1 MAKAVKLSDIA
12 AKIGVSTVTVSK
24 ALSGQKG
31 MSDELRDRIVV
42 LADEMGY
49 VKRVQNKEKE
59 AVFKSYLRRLMRD
72 LIDLKKAIK
81 EKNLEEAERLIDDL
95 IEDTQKDIED

>member
-31 MSDELRDRIVV
+31 MSDELKIGRAHV
-42 LADEMGY
+42 
-49 VKRVQNKEKE
+49 
-59 AVFKSYLRRLMRD
+59 
-72 LIDLKKAIK
+72 
-81 EKNLEEAERLIDDL
+81 
-95 IEDTQKDIED
+95 